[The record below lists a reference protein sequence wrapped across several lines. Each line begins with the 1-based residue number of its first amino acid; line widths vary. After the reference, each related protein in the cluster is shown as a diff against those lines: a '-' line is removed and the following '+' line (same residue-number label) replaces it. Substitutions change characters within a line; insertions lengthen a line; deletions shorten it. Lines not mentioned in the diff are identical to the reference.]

1 MKKTRDSPRKDKKQN
16 KKDKEEEEKEKGT
29 IYMPEIRVF
38 KTIKPGLD

>member
-1 MKKTRDSPRKDKKQN
+1 MPATRQKNTTVKKQN